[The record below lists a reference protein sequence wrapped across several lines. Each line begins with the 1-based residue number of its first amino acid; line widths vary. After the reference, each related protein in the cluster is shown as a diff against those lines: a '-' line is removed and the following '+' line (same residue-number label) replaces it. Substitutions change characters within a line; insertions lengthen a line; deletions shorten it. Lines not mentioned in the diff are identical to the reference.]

1 MIPGQSECI
10 RAPWLA
16 GSRSEAQGNSAS
28 SRLIWRAGVGF
39 KHQAVKEGGGD
50 RRLALSLILDNVPS
64 LSLFFVFVRAWFA
77 DHACSFSSFGFV
89 QFCGRTYEHLA
100 R

>member
-39 KHQAVKEGGGD
+39 KHQAVKEGEGGGGQ
-50 RRLALSLILDNVPS
+50 AACLILDP
-64 LSLFFVFVRAWFA
+64 
-77 DHACSFSSFGFV
+77 G
-89 QFCGRTYEHLA
+89 
-100 R
+100 